1 MKFPP
6 ITYRASLI
14 FFIVLILAALM
25 SSWTFD
31 KYETSFMQQ
40 HKTLA
45 TQSVRAVASEL
56 RFLLDNSSKKVN
68 RFAKQYN
75 ESLWQLDKNPDNKE
89 IYNRVHKSL
98 GERFPG
104 YRAFTIANSDGQ
116 LLEFGFGK
124 KIGPSCLRNIRQHM
138 IDRHTTV
145 IAAHSDFEEYHFDI
159 MTPWSFNDINKH
171 ILFTNYSFD
180 KITRLLEVGQAK
192 QHSLILTN
200 NDDPNLIEI
209 TAAGGRDIIQQSRP
223 IRLTDSDVSRIAHSK
238 WIEGTEWVLRDIYD
252 EQLLPDYRLRLWR
265 PLIGAWVI
273 VLLLIGLSLFFIRKA
288 ELSPPPVDTNQ
299 P

>member
-1 MKFPP
+1 
-6 ITYRASLI
+6 
-14 FFIVLILAALM
+14 
-25 SSWTFD
+25 
-31 KYETSFMQQ
+31 
-40 HKTLA
+40 
-45 TQSVRAVASEL
+45 
-56 RFLLDNSSKKVN
+56 
-68 RFAKQYN
+68 
-75 ESLWQLDKNPDNKE
+75 
-89 IYNRVHKSL
+89 
-98 GERFPG
+98 
-104 YRAFTIANSDGQ
+104 
-116 LLEFGFGK
+116 
-124 KIGPSCLRNIRQHM
+124 M

>member
-14 FFIVLILAALM
+14 FFVVLVLAALV

-45 TQSVRAVASEL
+45 THSVHAVANEL
-56 RFLLDNSSKKVN
+56 RFLLGNISKNVN
-68 RFAKQYN
+68 RFALQNN
-75 ESLWQLDKNPDNKE
+75 ELLWQLDQNPHDKGT
-89 IYNRVHKSL
+89 YDRVHKSL
-98 GERFPG
+98 SERFPG
-104 YRAFTIANSDGQ
+104 YLAFTIANSEGQ
-116 LLEFGFGK
+116 LLDIGFGE
-124 KIGPSCLRNIRQHM
+124 KIGPGCLNNIRQHM

-145 IAAHSDFEEYHFDI
+145 IAAHSEFEEYHFDI
-159 MTPWSFNDINKH
+159 MAPWSFKDIDKN
-171 ILFTNYSFD
+171 ILFTSYSLD
-180 KITRLLEVGQAK
+180 EITRLLEVGQAE
-192 QHSLILTN
+192 QHQLILTN

-209 TAAGGRDIIQQSRP
+209 TAAGGRDTIQKSRP
-223 IRLTDSDVSRIAHSK
+223 IRLTDSDVSRIAYSQ
-238 WIEGTEWVLRDIYD
+238 WVEGTDWVLRDIYD

-273 VLLLIGLSLFFIRKA
+273 VLLLTGLSLFFIRKA
-288 ELSPPPVDTNQ
+288 ELSPPPLDTY
-299 P
+299 